1 MADCVSDETGYSKD
15 AICALSRAS
24 FWRAGARKSS
34 ALSFFST
41 DNLGLARDR
50 LEAAD

>member
-1 MADCVSDETGYSKD
+1 MADCASDETGYSKD
-15 AICALSRAS
+15 AICALSRAD
-24 FWRAGARKSS
+24 FWRAGARESS

-41 DNLGLARDR
+41 GNPGLARVR